1 MRCKKLHRYLPSVL
15 AMLAGL
21 NWLLLCANAHAQDT
35 FADLDLKDV
44 LDLEITSVSKKPQS
58 VPGYN
63 ALDMRWAWRSSPQTQ
78 WELVGR
84 NLLGGRHQEFVSETG
99 DTSAALLGPT
109 LHVGVRLQF

>member
-1 MRCKKLHRYLPSVL
+1 MRCQKLHGYLPSVL

-21 NWLLLCANAHAQDT
+21 TWLLMYAKAHAQDT

-44 LDLEITSVSKKPQS
+44 LKLEITSVSKKPQS

-63 ALDMRWAWRSSPQTQ
+63 AVDMRWAWRSSPQTQ

-84 NLLGGRHQEFVSETG
+84 NLLGGRHQEFVSENG
-99 DTSAALLGPT
+99 DSSAALLGPT
-109 LHVGVRLQF
+109 MHVGVRLQF